1 MIPIGGMYPS
11 IIDYEIVDAQQTK
24 ETLKVRVRVIIQ
36 EEKLFGEEWDIEIA
50 QGKIK
55 SMKKPNCLMLTNIR
69 SSQVLLIIINRINRE
84 PLLVLS
90 PQVRQ

>member
-11 IIDYEIVDAQQTK
+11 IIDYEIVDAQQTN

-36 EEKLFGEEWDIEIA
+36 EEKLFGEEGDIEIA

-55 SMKKPNCLMLTNIR
+55 SMKKAKLFDVNEHTVFPGLTN
-69 SSQVLLIIINRINRE
+69 NNK
-84 PLLVLS
+84 
-90 PQVRQ
+90 